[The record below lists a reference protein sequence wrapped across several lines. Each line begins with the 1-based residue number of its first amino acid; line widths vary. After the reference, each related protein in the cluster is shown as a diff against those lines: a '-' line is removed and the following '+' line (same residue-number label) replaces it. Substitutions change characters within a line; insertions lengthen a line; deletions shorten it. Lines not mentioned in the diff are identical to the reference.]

1 MPVVRRYLIDEPY
14 SYAAWKDMVSKA
26 KEAGWDKTSRS
37 AYSHQTIHTDIKFFD
52 TKPRPVRV
60 IHFANEVC
68 FSFNLKSR
76 VFCVVLM
83 SDGTITVDKHL
94 VGLCPY
100 CGYHAQYTTG
110 SVILIQTARTRIENR
125 RRASHYGGNL

>member
-1 MPVVRRYLIDEPY
+1 MSIVKRYLIDEPY
-14 SYAAWKDMVSKA
+14 SYAAWQDMVSKA
-26 KEAGWDKTSRS
+26 KEAVWDKTDRM
-37 AYSHQTIHTDIKFFD
+37 AYSHQTVHTDVKYFSA
-52 TKPRPVRV
+52 KPRPVRV
-60 IHFANEVC
+60 IHFASEVC

-110 SVILIQTARTRIENR
+110 SVIVIQTARDRQANR
-125 RRASHYGGNL
+125 RKALRYGGNL

>member
-1 MPVVRRYLIDEPY
+1 MPTTRRHLIDNPY
-14 SYAAWKDMVSKA
+14 SYTAFIAMMGKA
-26 KEAGWDKTSRS
+26 KEAGWTRTNRS
-37 AYSHQTIHTDIKFFD
+37 AYSHQTSHADVKYFSTE
-52 TKPRPVRV
+52 PRPVRV
-60 IHFANEVC
+60 IHFADEIC

-100 CGYHAQYTTG
+100 CGYHVQFTTG
-110 SVILIQTARTRIENR
+110 SVLLIQTARER
-125 RRASHYGGNL
+125 RGWSKNG